1 MKGTSVLLLGMLLL
15 QPCFAQERRKP
26 AGDEQRVMVTLPKGL
41 EMEIALEGAL
51 DSRTT
56 RVGDPVRAR
65 LTQPLVAGERVVVP
79 EGAMLSGRV
88 TEAAGPRM
96 GMMKAKIKF
105 IFTSIQTRSGTVP
118 IEASAHLDMSA
129 LAKKGGR
136 MAGTMAAKEVAK
148 SAIPVLG
155 TVFLIQN
162 VANAAR
168 FVTEEKEITLPPGTR
183 MKVMLD
189 RDVQFPVGHAAR

>member
-1 MKGTSVLLLGMLLL
+1 MKGISVLLLGMLLL
-15 QPCFAQERRKP
+15 QPCFAQEKRQP
-26 AGDEQRVMVTLPKGL
+26 ARGEQRVMVTLPKGL
-41 EMEIALEGAL
+41 EMEITIEDTL

-65 LTQPLVAGERVVVP
+65 LTQPLVAGERVVVT

-105 IFTSIQTRSGTVP
+105 TFTSIQTRSGAIP

-129 LAKKGGR
+129 LAMKGGK
-136 MAGTMAAKEVAK
+136 MGGAMAAKEVAK
-148 SAIPVLG
+148 MAIPVLG

-168 FVTEEKEITLPPGTR
+168 FVTEEKEIAIPAGTR

-189 RDVQFPVGHAAR
+189 RDVQFPVGHAGR